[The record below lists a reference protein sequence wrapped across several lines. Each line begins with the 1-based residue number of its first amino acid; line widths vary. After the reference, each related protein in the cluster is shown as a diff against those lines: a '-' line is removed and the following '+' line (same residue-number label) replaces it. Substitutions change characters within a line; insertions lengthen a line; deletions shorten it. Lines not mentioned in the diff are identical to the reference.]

1 VDTCEICGG
10 VLSAGSCPTCSTGPA
25 EAADASSVGD
35 PVTPEVPEVGLFGET
50 KGADFFGVITP
61 TLADNSE
68 PLPTVVPRKSRAWM
82 YAVGG
87 FAAVVIGVGAV
98 SASFLGLFVG
108 NSNETVGYVPA
119 DAQGYFVIDLVDS
132 AAAFSDDRIQSL
144 MAQIE
149 QDFGVETP
157 DMKNGAV
164 EEEILDGMAQELG
177 VANLDLSFRDD
188 VASWAGR
195 HVAVWFRADIS
206 ADAQP
211 EDVAGCF
218 LVETRDGGEADAALE
233 RIYNEIRQG
242 DFVISRGE
250 ADGVAVYEWTDE
262 VPVKA
267 GRIDGVVA
275 LCAGAGT
282 FEEVKAVHESGVS
295 LASSESFAEL
305 EGALGDW
312 AMMGYLDTEQL
323 VNDVMTQE
331 GLDSAPFARAGRLA
345 FGANLTDAGLTFESV
360 SVFGPDFPAIAD
372 GLAAADILPSN
383 VYFAAGGQDLGK
395 TVSTMIDVYRDVPDF
410 GGMIDEAFTEVHET
424 TGVDLDEILDS
435 LEGPFGLAVSA
446 DGLIEDVEVGA
457 VFFTDL
463 NDRGPIDGLLSFVN
477 EQEYLLPIERVSP
490 PYDVMVYDFG
500 LIKGGVGVSDDR
512 LIFAIEDGMI
522 DRMVSGDVLADDPA
536 FQEAVGYLPEGAGW
550 VAYADVR
557 KIVNAVLK
565 AMDGDMTTQVEDLE
579 FRSAL
584 EIAGDR
590 FPYLVSGVET
600 VDGLVRQ
607 TAIIVFTEGS
617 DPGA

>member
-1 VDTCEICGG
+1 MDTCEICGA
-10 VLSAGSCPTCSTGPA
+10 VLSAGSCPTCSAGRTD
-25 EAADASSVGD
+25 AADGAAAGD
-35 PVTPEVPEVGLFGET
+35 PDTPAVPEVSLFGET

-68 PLPTVVPRKSRAWM
+68 PLPTVVPKKSRAWM
-82 YAVGG
+82 YALGG

-132 AAAFSDDRIQSL
+132 GAAFSDGRVQSL
-144 MAQIE
+144 MSQIE
-149 QDFGVETP
+149 REFGVETP
-157 DMKNGAV
+157 DLGGGAV
-164 EEEILDGMAQELG
+164 EEEILNDLADALG
-177 VANLDLSFRDD
+177 VSELNLSFRDD

-195 HVAVWFRADIS
+195 YVGVWFRADIS
-206 ADAQP
+206 VDAQA
-211 EDVAGCF
+211 DDSTGCF
-218 LVETRDGGEADAALE
+218 LVEARDAGQADQALE
-233 RIYNEIRQG
+233 RIYDEISQG
-242 DFVISRGE
+242 DIAMTRTEV
-250 ADGVAVYEWTDE
+250 DGLAVFEWTDE
-262 VPVKA
+262 VVVKA

-282 FEEVKAVHESGVS
+282 FEEVKAVHASGVS
-295 LASSESFAEL
+295 LASSESFTEL

-323 VNDVMTQE
+323 VNDVITQE

-360 SVFGPDFPAIAD
+360 SAFGPDLPAIVD
-372 GLAAADILPSN
+372 GLAAADILPGN
-383 VYFAAGGQDLGK
+383 VYFAAGGQDLGQIL
-395 TVSTMIDVYRDVPDF
+395 STMIDVYRDVPEFED
-410 GGMIDEAFTEVHET
+410 MIDEAFTEVRET
-424 TGVDLDEILDS
+424 AGVDLDEILDS
-435 LEGPFGLAVSA
+435 MEGPFGLAVSA
-446 DGLIEDVEVGA
+446 DGLIEDVPVGA

-477 EQEYLLPIERVSP
+477 EQEYLLPMERVSP
-490 PYDVMVYDFG
+490 PYDIMVYDSG

-522 DRMVSGDVLADDPA
+522 DRMASGDVLADDPA
-536 FQEAVGYLPEGAGW
+536 FQEAVGHLPEGAGW

-557 KIVNAVLK
+557 KIVNAALN
-565 AMDGDMTTQVEDLE
+565 AMDDGMTTQVEDLE
-579 FRSAL
+579 FKSAL

-590 FPYLVSGVET
+590 FPYMVSGVET